1 MKHRFRDT
9 MEYIVSVLRDAGYEP
24 YEQLYAYASTGNDA
38 FITRKGDARTLISTV
53 DRLQLMKYIF
63 KHCK

>member
-24 YEQLYAYASTGNDA
+24 YEQSYAYASTGNDA